1 MAHHTLHPGK
11 ALELHAGDKDE
22 IQNHADKEGDFEIA
36 FNTHPLIV
44 KHTLK
49 AKHHVS
55 FVVAAGGER
64 VINDGHVPLT
74 VVTPGP

>member
-1 MAHHTLHPGK
+1 MPHVTLHPGK
-11 ALELHAGDKDE
+11 SLELHADHKVE
-22 IQNHADKEGDFEIA
+22 VQNHSDKEGDFEIA

-55 FVVAAGGER
+55 FVVASGGEKI
-64 VINDGHVPLT
+64 INDGQVPLT
-74 VVTPGP
+74 VEGPGA